1 MDKTKPSPNYANSA
15 HTLDVPLGSKRISLG
30 FLELQWI
37 DALSTELAEPEN
49 SFFPENYS
57 PKQDSQPGRSGP
69 TAETDYPDDVVQSP
83 PKPFDAGWKM
93 ILYTYLYPLVQKIF
107 PDLYHTLDTT
117 FAPEFLNTELQKLDP
132 QASIGHLYPDVL
144 VRIRSKQGHE
154 QLILCHIEVQ
164 TKIDTSIEERMF
176 RYAIRIYHYFNQIP
190 LGILIMA
197 DPSKNFRP
205 SRYRF
210 TEPHTGL
217 TTEEISKVFEI
228 SSRYVHL

>member
-1 MDKTKPSPNYANSA
+1 MDKTITSPQSTKPTEAW
-15 HTLDVPLGSKRISLG
+15 DVPLGTKRMSLG
-30 FLELQWI
+30 YLGLQWI
-37 DALSTELAEPEN
+37 DTLSTELAEPEN
-49 SFFPENYS
+49 SFFPENHS
-57 PKQDSQPGRSGP
+57 SKWDSQPGKSGP
-69 TAETDYPDDVVQSP
+69 IAETVVPDDVVLTP

-117 FAPEFLNTELQKLDP
+117 VPPEFLNTELQKLDP

-144 VRIRSKQGHE
+144 VRIRSKQGNE

-164 TKIDTSIEERMF
+164 TKIDTSIQERMF

-205 SRYRF
+205 SKYRF

-228 SSRYVHL
+228 SWRYVHL